1 MMHLEAVEGQAP
13 VFRPNH
19 QSQAQAQAQAQEW

>member
-19 QSQAQAQAQAQEW
+19 QSQAQAQAQEW